1 MGPQVDDPKTQ
12 VQDISIFI
20 TGIGMSSVFDTIYRN
35 GLFKIVKEFL
45 DEDYLQILS
54 TLLAKITLYVKVEN
68 A

>member
-35 GLFKIVKEFL
+35 ELFKIVEEFL

-54 TLLAKITLYVKVEN
+54 TLLAKISLYVQVEN